1 MDVYDRVA
9 PSWIRKKALK
19 RAYEL
24 VRMED
29 ENTSFQTIGPV
40 SKAMNMVY
48 VPFYSLY
55 RLEIGTEE
63 EGKYRCRWLEEGP
76 ESDAFK
82 NHVAKIRDFSK
93 STITPNSIVK

>member
-1 MDVYDRVA
+1 VYDRVA
-9 PSWIRKKALK
+9 PSWIRRKALK

-48 VPFYSLY
+48 VFFLPSYRYSG
-55 RLEIGTEE
+55 GTDGFEE
-63 EGKYRCRWLEEGP
+63 EYRCRWLEEGP

>member
-1 MDVYDRVA
+1 VYDRVA
-9 PSWIRKKALK
+9 PSWIRRKALK

-55 RLEIGTEE
+55 RLERGTDGLKEE
-63 EGKYRCRWLEEGP
+63 YRCRWLEEGP
-76 ESDAFK
+76 ESEAFK
-82 NHVAKIRDFSK
+82 NHVAKIRDFSE
-93 STITPNSIVK
+93 STITLNLVIEE